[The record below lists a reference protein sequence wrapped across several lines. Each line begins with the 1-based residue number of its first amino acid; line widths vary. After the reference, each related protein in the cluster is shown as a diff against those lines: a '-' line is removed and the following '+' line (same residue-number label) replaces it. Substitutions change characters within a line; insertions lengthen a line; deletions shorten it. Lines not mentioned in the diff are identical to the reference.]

1 LEHFLY
7 VANDYFGLTAKQAR
21 SLAYQYVKQVNVACP
36 LSWHRDEMAGLE
48 WFRSF
53 KVRHPKLILTK
64 PERNLEPMN
73 VAEFFAN
80 YFSVVKT
87 E

>member
-36 LSWHRDEMAGLE
+36 LSWHRDKMAGLE

-64 PERNLEPMN
+64 PERNLESMN